1 MLKIRSSGFR
11 GITLIELLVVVA
23 IIGTIAAISVPAYQG
38 YLSSARAREA
48 QMALR
53 MIASSQE
60 SYRLANGGYA
70 TISSNC
76 SDSSA
81 GQCNCSNPVSTA
93 ADSCEPSAATS
104 ANLANC
110 MLRGTLLNTT
120 YYQFCTFANNTV
132 VPPIYTAVATETSTS
147 TRLSLNQNG
156 TTSGF

>member
-1 MLKIRSSGFR
+1 MAAIKSHGLR

-23 IIGTIAAISVPAYQG
+23 IIGTIAALSVPAYQG

-60 SYRLANGGYA
+60 NYRLANGGYA

-76 SDSSA
+76 ADPAA
-81 GQCNCSNPVSTA
+81 GQCNCTNPASTA
-93 ADSCEPSAATS
+93 ADSCVPSAPSS

-132 VPPIYTAVATETSTS
+132 VPPVFTAVATETRSS
-147 TRLSLNQNG
+147 TRLTINQNG
-156 TTSGF
+156 ATTGF